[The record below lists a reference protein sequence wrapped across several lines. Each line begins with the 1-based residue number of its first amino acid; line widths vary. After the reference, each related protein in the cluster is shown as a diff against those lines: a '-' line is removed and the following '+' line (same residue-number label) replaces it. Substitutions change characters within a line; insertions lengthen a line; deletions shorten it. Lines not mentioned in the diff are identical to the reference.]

1 MPLKTR
7 IQKLCLYVSSHS
19 QIIFLVLTILSAC
32 YILSSFSDF
41 QYYLSTGDHGRELYC
56 YKKTLDGAL
65 PYRDFSWLYG
75 PFFLYYYALFYQL
88 FGVSVQSVLLG
99 QNVLILGSTVLLYL
113 ICSRFLS
120 PALAWICALWYL
132 SYRGME
138 FFFSYHHSGGLLL
151 ILLILFCVFEYI
163 KKPGKLP
170 VFAGFASVL
179 LLLLT
184 RLNLGVAFF
193 AAFLASLLLVDQFRK
208 GSLVRTDKKLYL
220 LLSVVTATI
229 PAIIYWLLIHPLPQ
243 YVINQTFPYSHAQL
257 AVVKTSPWQAIMEF
271 FRILT
276 EIFTVSWPRKIF
288 ALALC
293 TAIFQ
298 MVTALILKKTGRP
311 SKENVLVFL
320 SLFIF
325 LVCGLH
331 EFIGSGV
338 TFRLNWIFPI
348 MLVILA
354 HLFSELMRLNSTIIF
369 TPVIRTLT
377 LLMFLGFIL
386 RQTADNNN
394 FIAPHKTPERIIAA
408 GETRIYTIQD
418 SAWIKTV
425 TSTLEYLHQHVLP
438 GENIFTLPHD
448 SLYNFLS
455 GHDAPTRQLAFFE
468 HTGISPEQEQ
478 KTIDDLESA
487 DVQWVVMSNRIE
499 SVEFGMGV
507 FGTTHCRLI
516 NDYLTEHF
524 EVAIQF
530 GDWNGPGG
538 WGADHATAI
547 LKRKSKAALQ
557 EKTGNLQ

>member
-7 IQKLCLYVSSHS
+7 IHGLYLYWSARS
-19 QIIFLVLTILSAC
+19 QIVFLILTILSAC

-56 YKKTLDGAL
+56 YKKTMDGAV

-99 QNVLILGSTVLLYL
+99 QNLLILGSTALIYL

-120 PALAWICALWYL
+120 PALAYICALWYL

-151 ILLILFCVFEYI
+151 ILLILFCIFEYI
-163 KKPGKLP
+163 RKPARLP
-170 VFAGFASVL
+170 VFTGFAAVL

-184 RLNLGVAFF
+184 RLNLGTAFF
-193 AAFLASLLLVDQFRK
+193 AAFLASLLIVDQFRK
-208 GSLVRTDKKLYL
+208 DSPVQTDKRLYL
-220 LLSVVTATI
+220 LLSVITATV
-229 PAIIYWLLIHPLPQ
+229 PAAVYWLLIHPLPQ

-257 AVVKTSPWQAIMEF
+257 AVVKITPWQAVIEF
-271 FRILT
+271 FRILA

-298 MVTALILKKTGRP
+298 SIAASIQKKNIRP
-311 SKENVLVFL
+311 SRESILAFL

-354 HLFSELMRLNSTIIF
+354 HLFSELLRLNSEKIF
-369 TPVIRTLT
+369 TPVVRTLT
-377 LLMFLGFIL
+377 LLMFFGFIV
-386 RQTADNNN
+386 RQIADNKN

-408 GETRIYTIQD
+408 AETRIYTIQD
-418 SAWIKTV
+418 SSWLKTV
-425 TSTLEYLHQHVLP
+425 TDTLEYLRQHVLP
-438 GENIFTLPHD
+438 GETIFCLPHD

-468 HTGISPEQEQ
+468 HTMITPEQEQ
-478 KTIDDLESA
+478 ATINDLESKH
-487 DVQWVVMSNRIE
+487 VQWVVISNRIE
-499 SVEFGMGV
+499 SVEFGMGI
-507 FGTTHCRLI
+507 FGTTHCHLL

-524 EVAIQF
+524 EVAAQY

-547 LKRKSKAALQ
+547 LKRKS
-557 EKTGNLQ
+557 